1 MASKRTS
8 MHGQWSSR
16 MAFLLG
22 AAGSAIGLGNIWKFP
37 YITGQN
43 GGGAFV
49 LTYLVCIALVGI
61 PVMMAEIML
70 GRRGRQSPINTLR
83 TLAAEEGANRR
94 WQYLG
99 WGGVLAGFIILSY
112 YSVITGWAL
121 AYVFRAASGMFVD
134 ASPEQIIAIFG
145 ALVADPE
152 RLLAWHTLFMAMTLI
167 VVARGVRSGL
177 ERAVKYMMPALLII
191 LLVLVGYAMNSG
203 KFMDG
208 YHYLFDADFS
218 RITGKGILIALGH
231 AFFTLSLGMG
241 AIMVY
246 GAYLPQQVSI
256 ARATVAIALLDTVVA
271 LLAGLAIFPLVFANG
286 LSPVEGPGLVFKT
299 LPIAFGHMPGGTL
312 FGSLFFI
319 LLVFAAWTSSISLAE
334 PAVAWLVEN
343 HHMTR
348 VKAVTWS
355 GIAAWLLGIASVSSF
370 NRWSDFAPLAVVP
383 GFETKT
389 VIDLLDFLTSNILL
403 PLGGLLIALF
413 AGWVMSR
420 ASSAE
425 ELALGNLGYRTW
437 RFVLRYVAPLAIL
450 LVFLNLL
457 GVLDVLRRILAL

>member
-8 MHGQWSSR
+8 IHGQWSSR
-16 MAFLLG
+16 MAFLLA

-83 TLAAEEGANRR
+83 TLAVEEGGSRR

-112 YSVITGWAL
+112 YSVIAGWAL
-121 AYVFRAASGMFVD
+121 AYVFRAASGMFVA
-134 ASPEQIIAIFG
+134 ASPEQINAIFA

-152 RLLAWHTLFMAMTLI
+152 RLLAWHTLFMAMTVI

-177 ERAVKYMMPALLII
+177 ERAVKFMMPALLII

-218 RITGKGILIALGH
+218 RLTGKGILIALGH

-246 GAYLPQQVSI
+246 GSYLPQQVSI
-256 ARATVAIALLDTVVA
+256 GRATVAIAVLDTVVA
-271 LLAGLAIFPLVFANG
+271 LLAGLAIFPLVFASG
-286 LSPVEGPGLVFKT
+286 LSPGEGPGLVFKT

-312 FGSLFFI
+312 FGTLFFI

-355 GIAAWLLGIASVSSF
+355 GIAAWLLGIASVLSF
-370 NRWSDFAPLAVVP
+370 NRWSGFAPLAVVP

-389 VIDLLDFLTSNILL
+389 VFDLLDFLASNILL

-425 ELALGNLGYRTW
+425 ELALGNLGYRIW

-457 GVLDVLRRILAL
+457 GVIDPLRRIVGL